1 MAASGEKRP
10 RMIHQKIGR
19 RRILGGIGASG
30 LAAAVATFA
39 QSTPAFAA
47 YQGCCGLAHPPGT
60 PGYVS
65 YSTCRAHA
73 AYIWNC
79 ASGTLGCACCEE
91 AGDSHSGFV
100 CSRAG

>member
-10 RMIHQKIGR
+10 RMIRQKIGR

-39 QSTPAFAA
+39 QSTPAFAV
-47 YQGCCGLAHPPGT
+47 YQGCCGLAHPPGD
-60 PGYVS
+60 PKNVS
-65 YSTCRAHA
+65 YSNCQSHGG
-73 AYIWNC
+73 YIWTC
-79 ASGTLGCACCEE
+79 ASGTLSCACCEYP
-91 AGDSHSGFV
+91 GDTHSGFV